1 MSTFSRFLP
10 FLKPYLSRMVLAG
23 LLVMGVAA
31 INLALLRLAGTLWD
45 IITVQHDQSR
55 MTDMIAVFLGLV
67 VLQGLCSMGHSYL
80 TAWISQRIVADFR
93 RHLFAH
99 LHTLSVSFF
108 ARRRTGE
115 LLSRL
120 MNDVTVIQ
128 SVVTETPID
137 SAKQLVTF
145 VGGITFLLTM
155 NWRLCLLILVLL
167 PLLVLVAKFFGR
179 RLKSLSTSIQDHTAA
194 MSTLIEEVIS
204 GIRIVKSFVQTQR
217 EETRFAA
224 QVEQTLALTMRKAGV
239 MAVFIPVISLLTF
252 SAAAAVLWYG
262 GRQVID
268 GSVSP
273 GDLFA
278 FVLFAGILIG
288 PFSSAAR
295 VFAQIREAQGATQR
309 VFEILDTRSEVSDS
323 PTATTLSSVS
333 GHIRAEHI
341 GFAYDPRQ
349 PVLTDVSFEAKPGEL
364 VAIVG
369 PTGAGKTTVMNLLHR
384 FYDPTEGHIT
394 VDGHDLRQVTMDSWY
409 RQIALVPQETI
420 LFGGTI
426 LDNIRYGDEK
436 ASQEEVV
443 AASRA
448 AHAHDFIM
456 SFPDQYQTIV
466 GEKGINVSGGQRQR
480 IAIAR
485 AIVKNPRILLLDE
498 ATSALDSESERLVQ
512 EALEQLMKGRTTF
525 VIAHRLTTIQR
536 ADRILVLNKGRL
548 VETGTHAEL
557 MDRKGLYQYLYT
569 LAAHRTPLVNLR
581 RKVGGGRPTHSI
593 LSTLDNSQPGKAC
606 PQFFVFTSRS
616 FRSPACLQQ

>member
-10 FLKPYLSRMVLAG
+10 FLRPYLSRMVLAG

-31 INLALLRLAGTLWD
+31 VNLTLLRLAGTLWD
-45 IITVQHDQSR
+45 IITVQRDQPK
-55 MTDMIAVFLGLV
+55 MTNMILILLGLV
-67 VLQGLCSMGHSYL
+67 ILQGLCSMGHSYL
-80 TAWISQRIVADFR
+80 TAWISQRIIADFR
-93 RHLFAH
+93 RHLFRH

-128 SVVTETPID
+128 SIVTETPID
-137 SAKQLVTF
+137 GAKQLVTF
-145 VGGITFLLTM
+145 VGGITFLLIM
-155 NWRLCLLILVLL
+155 NWQLCLLILVLL

-179 RLKSLSTSIQDHTAA
+179 KLKSLSTSIQDHTAA

-204 GIRIVKSFVQTQR
+204 GIRVVKSFVQTQR
-217 EETRFAA
+217 EETRFAV
-224 QVEQTLALTMRKAGV
+224 QVEQTLAFTMQKAGV

-295 VFAQIREAQGATQR
+295 VFAQVREAQGATQR
-309 VFEILDTRSEVSDS
+309 VFEILDTQAEVSDS
-323 PTATTLSSVS
+323 PTATTLPAVS
-333 GHIRAEHI
+333 GHIRADHI

-349 PVLTDVSFEAKPGEL
+349 PVLMDVSFEAKPGEL
-364 VAIVG
+364 IAIVG
-369 PTGAGKTTVMNLLHR
+369 PTGSGKTTVMNLLHR
-384 FYDPTEGHIT
+384 FYDPTEGVIT
-394 VDGHDLRQVTMDSWY
+394 IDGHDLRHVTMDSWY

-426 LDNIRYGDEK
+426 LDNIRYGNEK
-436 ASQEEVV
+436 ATQEEVV

-498 ATSALDSESERLVQ
+498 ATSALDGESERLVQ
-512 EALEQLMKGRTTF
+512 EALEELMKGRTTF

-557 MDRKGLYQYLYT
+557 MDQKGLYQYLYT
-569 LAAHRTPLVNLR
+569 LRLIEFP
-581 RKVGGGRPTHSI
+581 S
-593 LSTLDNSQPGKAC
+593 
-606 PQFFVFTSRS
+606 
-616 FRSPACLQQ
+616 

>member
-23 LLVMGVAA
+23 LLVMSVAA

-55 MTDMIAVFLGLV
+55 MTDMITVFLGLV
-67 VLQGLCSMGHSYL
+67 ILQGLCSMGHSYL
-80 TAWISQRIVADFR
+80 TAWISQRIIADFR

-145 VGGITFLLTM
+145 IGGITFLLIM

-167 PLLVLVAKFFGR
+167 PLLVLVAKIFGR

-217 EETRFAA
+217 EETRFSA

-295 VFAQIREAQGATQR
+295 LFAQIREAQGATQR
-309 VFEILDTRSEVSDS
+309 VFEILDTGSEVSDS
-323 PTATTLSSVS
+323 PTATTLSPVS
-333 GHIRAEHI
+333 GHIRAEHVS
-341 GFAYDPRQ
+341 FAYDPRQ
-349 PVLTDVSFEAKPGEL
+349 PVLMDMSFEAKPGEL
-364 VAIVG
+364 IAIVG

-394 VDGHDLRQVTMDSWY
+394 IDGHDLRQVTMDSWY

-436 ASQEEVV
+436 ATKEEVV

-557 MDRKGLYQYLYT
+557 MDHKGLYQYLYT
-569 LAAHRTPLVNLR
+569 LRLIELP
-581 RKVGGGRPTHSI
+581 S
-593 LSTLDNSQPGKAC
+593 
-606 PQFFVFTSRS
+606 
-616 FRSPACLQQ
+616 

>member
-1 MSTFSRFLP
+1 MSTFKRFLP
-10 FLKPYLSRMVLAG
+10 FLRPYLSRMLLAG

-45 IITVQHDQSR
+45 VITVQHDSTR
-55 MTDMIAVFLGLV
+55 MTELIALFLGLV
-67 VLQGLCSMGHSYL
+67 VLQGFCSMGHSYL
-80 TAWISQRIVADFR
+80 TAWVSQHIVADFR
-93 RHLFAH
+93 THLFAH
-99 LHTLSVSFF
+99 LQTLSVSFF

-145 VGGITFLLTM
+145 VGGIAFLLAM
-155 NWRLCLLILVLL
+155 NWRLCLLILILL
-167 PLLVLVAKFFGR
+167 PLLVVVAKFFGR
-179 RLKSLSTSIQDHTAA
+179 RLKSLSTSIQDQTAA
-194 MSTLIEEVIS
+194 LSTLIEEVIS
-204 GIRIVKSFVQTQR
+204 GIRIVKSFVQTAR
-217 EETRFAA
+217 EDARFAS
-224 QVEQTLALTMRKAGV
+224 QIGHTLSLTMKRAGI
-239 MAVFIPVISLLTF
+239 MAIFIPVISLLTF

-262 GRQVID
+262 GTQVID
-268 GSVSP
+268 GAVSP

-295 VFAQIREAQGATQR
+295 VFAQIREAQGATER
-309 VFEILDTRSEVSDS
+309 VFEILDTRAEVGDA
-323 PTATTLSSVS
+323 PGAQVLGSVG
-333 GHIRAEHI
+333 GHIRVEHVS
-341 GFAYDPRQ
+341 FAYDPRQ
-349 PVLTDVSFEAKPGEL
+349 PVLTDVSFEARPGEL

-369 PTGAGKTTVMNLLHR
+369 PTGAGKTTAMNLIHR
-384 FYDPTEGHIT
+384 FYDPTEGRIT
-394 VDGHDLRQVTMDSWY
+394 VDGRDLRHVTLESWY

-426 LDNIRYGDEK
+426 LDNIRYGNRDAGEDEVK
-436 ASQEEVV
+436 A
-443 AASRA
+443 AAHA

-456 SFPDQYQTIV
+456 GFPDHYQTVV

-485 AIVKNPRILLLDE
+485 AILKNPRILLLDE

-512 EALEQLMKGRTTF
+512 EALERLMKGRTTF

-536 ADRILVLNKGRL
+536 ADRILVLNKGVL
-548 VETGTHAEL
+548 AETGTHAEL
-557 MDRKGLYQYLYT
+557 MERKGLYHYLYT
-569 LAAHRTPLVNLR
+569 LRLTELP
-581 RKVGGGRPTHSI
+581 S
-593 LSTLDNSQPGKAC
+593 
-606 PQFFVFTSRS
+606 
-616 FRSPACLQQ
+616 

>member
-55 MTDMIAVFLGLV
+55 MTDMITVFLGLV
-67 VLQGLCSMGHSYL
+67 ILQGLCSMGHSYL
-80 TAWISQRIVADFR
+80 TAWISQRIIADFR

-145 VGGITFLLTM
+145 IGGITFLLMM

-167 PLLVLVAKFFGR
+167 PLLVLVAKVFGR

-224 QVEQTLALTMRKAGV
+224 QVEQTLALTMSKAGV

-309 VFEILDTRSEVSDS
+309 VFEILDTGAEVSDS
-323 PTATTLSSVS
+323 PTATTLSPVS

-349 PVLTDVSFEAKPGEL
+349 PVLIDVSFEAKPGEL

-394 VDGHDLRQVTMDSWY
+394 IDGHELRQVTMDSWY

-436 ASQEEVV
+436 ATQKEVV

-557 MDRKGLYQYLYT
+557 IDRKGLYQYLYT
-569 LAAHRTPLVNLR
+569 LRLTELP
-581 RKVGGGRPTHSI
+581 S
-593 LSTLDNSQPGKAC
+593 
-606 PQFFVFTSRS
+606 
-616 FRSPACLQQ
+616 

>member
-45 IITVQHDQSR
+45 VITVQHDQSR
-55 MTDMIAVFLGLV
+55 MTDMITVFLGLV
-67 VLQGLCSMGHSYL
+67 VLQGFCSMGHSYL
-80 TAWISQRIVADFR
+80 TAWISQRIIADFR

-108 ARRRTGE
+108 SRRRTGE

-120 MNDVTVIQ
+120 MNDVTVVQ

-145 VGGITFLLTM
+145 VGGITFLLMM
-155 NWRLCLLILVLL
+155 NWRLCLLILILL
-167 PLLVLVAKFFGR
+167 PLLVLVAKVFGR

-309 VFEILDTRSEVSDS
+309 VFEILDTGSEVSDS

-333 GHIRAEHI
+333 GHIRVEHI

-349 PVLTDVSFEAKPGEL
+349 PVLMDISFEAKPGEL
-364 VAIVG
+364 IAIVG

-394 VDGHDLRQVTMDSWY
+394 IDGEDLRQVTMDSWY

-557 MDRKGLYQYLYT
+557 MDHKGLYQYLYT
-569 LAAHRTPLVNLR
+569 LRLIEL
-581 RKVGGGRPTHSI
+581 PT
-593 LSTLDNSQPGKAC
+593 
-606 PQFFVFTSRS
+606 
-616 FRSPACLQQ
+616 

>member
-31 INLALLRLAGTLWD
+31 VNLTLLRLAGTLWD
-45 IITVQHDQSR
+45 IITVQRDQPK
-55 MTDMIAVFLGLV
+55 MTNMILILLGLV
-67 VLQGLCSMGHSYL
+67 ILQGLCSMGHSYL
-80 TAWISQRIVADFR
+80 TAWISQRIIADFR
-93 RHLFAH
+93 RHLFRH

-128 SVVTETPID
+128 SIVTETPID
-137 SAKQLVTF
+137 GAKQLVTF
-145 VGGITFLLTM
+145 VGGITFLLIM
-155 NWRLCLLILVLL
+155 NWQLCLLILVLL

-179 RLKSLSTSIQDHTAA
+179 KLKSLSTSIQDHTAA

-204 GIRIVKSFVQTQR
+204 GIRVVKSFVQTQR
-217 EETRFAA
+217 EETRFAV
-224 QVEQTLALTMRKAGV
+224 QVEQTLAFTMQKAGV

-309 VFEILDTRSEVSDS
+309 VFEILDTQAEVSDS
-323 PTATTLSSVS
+323 PTATTLPAVS
-333 GHIRAEHI
+333 GHIRADHI

-349 PVLTDVSFEAKPGEL
+349 PVLMDVSFEAKPGEL
-364 VAIVG
+364 IAIVG
-369 PTGAGKTTVMNLLHR
+369 PTGSGKTTVMNLLHR
-384 FYDPTEGHIT
+384 FYDPTEGVIT
-394 VDGHDLRQVTMDSWY
+394 IDGHDLRHVTMDSWY

-426 LDNIRYGDEK
+426 LDNIRYGNEK
-436 ASQEEVV
+436 ATQEEVV

-498 ATSALDSESERLVQ
+498 ATSALDGESERLVQ
-512 EALEQLMKGRTTF
+512 EALEELMKGRTTF

-536 ADRILVLNKGRL
+536 AERILVFNKGRL

-557 MDRKGLYQYLYT
+557 MNQKGLYQYLYT
-569 LAAHRTPLVNLR
+569 LRLIELP
-581 RKVGGGRPTHSI
+581 S
-593 LSTLDNSQPGKAC
+593 
-606 PQFFVFTSRS
+606 
-616 FRSPACLQQ
+616 

>member
-1 MSTFSRFLP
+1 
-10 FLKPYLSRMVLAG
+10 MVLAG

-31 INLALLRLAGTLWD
+31 INLTLLRLAGTLWD
-45 IITVQHDQSR
+45 IITVQRDQPK
-55 MTDMIAVFLGLV
+55 MTDMILILLGLV

-80 TAWISQRIVADFR
+80 TAWISQRIIADFR
-93 RHLFAH
+93 RHLFGH

-137 SAKQLVTF
+137 GAKQLVTF
-145 VGGITFLLTM
+145 VGGITFLLIM
-155 NWRLCLLILVLL
+155 NWQLCLLILVLL
-167 PLLVLVAKFFGR
+167 PLLVLAAKFFGR
-179 RLKSLSTSIQDHTAA
+179 KLKSLSTSIQDHTAA

-204 GIRIVKSFVQTQR
+204 GIRVVKSFVQTQR
-217 EETRFAA
+217 EETRFAL

-262 GRQVID
+262 GQQVID

-295 VFAQIREAQGATQR
+295 VFAQVREAQGATQR
-309 VFEILDTRSEVSDS
+309 VFEILDTRAEVSDS
-323 PTATTLSSVS
+323 PTATTLSSIS
-333 GHIRAEHI
+333 GHIRADHI
-341 GFAYDPRQ
+341 GFAYDPRR
-349 PVLTDVSFEAKPGEL
+349 PVLTDISFEAKPGEL
-364 VAIVG
+364 IAIVG

-384 FYDPTEGHIT
+384 FYDPTEGTIT
-394 VDGHDLRQVTMDSWY
+394 IDGQDLRHVTMDSWY
-409 RQIALVPQETI
+409 RQISLVPQETI

-426 LDNIRYGDEK
+426 LDNIRYGNEK
-436 ASQEEVV
+436 ATQEEVV

-498 ATSALDSESERLVQ
+498 ATSALDGESERLVQ

-536 ADRILVLNKGRL
+536 ADRILVFNKGRL

-557 MDRKGLYQYLYT
+557 MDQKGLYQYLYT
-569 LAAHRTPLVNLR
+569 LRLIELP
-581 RKVGGGRPTHSI
+581 S
-593 LSTLDNSQPGKAC
+593 
-606 PQFFVFTSRS
+606 
-616 FRSPACLQQ
+616 

>member
-55 MTDMIAVFLGLV
+55 MTDMITVFLGLV
-67 VLQGLCSMGHSYL
+67 ILQGLCSMGHSYL
-80 TAWISQRIVADFR
+80 TAWISQRIIADFR

-137 SAKQLVTF
+137 GAKQLVTF
-145 VGGITFLLTM
+145 IGGITFLLMM

-167 PLLVLVAKFFGR
+167 PLLVLVAKVFGR

-217 EETRFAA
+217 EETRFAV

-278 FVLFAGILIG
+278 FILFAGILIG

-309 VFEILDTRSEVSDS
+309 VFEILDTGSEVSDS
-323 PTATTLSSVS
+323 PTATTLSPVS
-333 GHIRAEHI
+333 GHIRAEHV

-349 PVLTDVSFEAKPGEL
+349 PVLMDISFEAKPGEL

-394 VDGHDLRQVTMDSWY
+394 IDGHDLRQVTMDSWY

-436 ASQEEVV
+436 ATQEEVV

-557 MDRKGLYQYLYT
+557 MDHKGLYQYLYT
-569 LAAHRTPLVNLR
+569 LRLIEL
-581 RKVGGGRPTHSI
+581 PT
-593 LSTLDNSQPGKAC
+593 
-606 PQFFVFTSRS
+606 
-616 FRSPACLQQ
+616 

>member
-1 MSTFSRFLP
+1 MSTFKRFLP
-10 FLKPYLSRMVLAG
+10 FLKPYLSRMLFAG

-45 IITVQHDQSR
+45 VITVQHDAGR
-55 MTDMIAVFLGLV
+55 MTELIALFLGLV
-67 VLQGLCSMGHSYL
+67 VLQGLCSMGHSYF
-80 TAWISQRIVADFR
+80 TAWVSQHIVADFR

-99 LHTLSVSFF
+99 LQTLSVSFF

-137 SAKQLVTF
+137 TAKQLVTF
-145 VGGITFLLTM
+145 VGGIAFLLAM

-167 PLLVLVAKFFGR
+167 PLLVVVAKFFGR
-179 RLKSLSTSIQDHTAA
+179 RLKSLSTSIQDQTAA
-194 MSTLIEEVIS
+194 LSTLIEEVLS
-204 GIRIVKSFVQTQR
+204 GIRIVKSFVQTRR
-217 EETRFAA
+217 EETRFST
-224 QVEQTLALTMRKAGV
+224 QVGQTLSLTMRRAGI

-268 GSVSP
+268 GAVSP

-295 VFAQIREAQGATQR
+295 VFAQVREAQGATER
-309 VFEILDTRSEVSDS
+309 VFEILDTQSDVVDA
-323 PTATTLSSVS
+323 PNAMVLSNVS
-333 GHIRAEHI
+333 GHIQVEHVS
-341 GFAYDPRQ
+341 FAYDRRQ
-349 PVLTDVSFEAKPGEL
+349 PVLANMSFEAKPGEL

-369 PTGAGKTTVMNLLHR
+369 PTGAGKTTVMNLIHR
-384 FYDPTEGHIT
+384 FYDPTEGQIT
-394 VDGHDLRQVTMDSWY
+394 IDGHDLRQVTLESWY
-409 RQIALVPQETI
+409 RQIALVPQEMI

-426 LDNIRYGDEK
+426 LDNIKYGNRD
-436 ASQEEVV
+436 ASEEAVK

-456 SFPDQYQTIV
+456 SFPDQYHTIV

-485 AIVKNPRILLLDE
+485 AILKNPRILLLDE

-512 EALEQLMKGRTTF
+512 EALERLMKGRTTF
-525 VIAHRLTTIQR
+525 VIAHRLTTIQG

-548 VETGTHAEL
+548 VESGTHNEL
-557 MDRKGLYQYLYT
+557 MDRQGLYHYLYT
-569 LAAHRTPLVNLR
+569 LRLTELP
-581 RKVGGGRPTHSI
+581 S
-593 LSTLDNSQPGKAC
+593 
-606 PQFFVFTSRS
+606 
-616 FRSPACLQQ
+616 

>member
-10 FLKPYLSRMVLAG
+10 FLKPYLSRMVLSG
-23 LLVMGVAA
+23 LLVMGVAG

-55 MTDMIAVFLGLV
+55 MTDLISVFLGLV
-67 VLQGLCSMGHSYL
+67 LLQGLCSMGHSYL
-80 TAWISQRIVADFR
+80 TAWISQHIIADFR

-167 PLLVLVAKFFGR
+167 PLLVLVAKVFGK

-194 MSTLIEEVIS
+194 LSTLIEEVIS

-217 EETRFAA
+217 EEARFAT
-224 QVEQTLALTMRKAGV
+224 QVEQTLALTMRKAGI

-323 PTATTLSSVS
+323 PTATSLSTVS
-333 GHIRAEHI
+333 GHIRAEQVS
-341 GFAYDPRQ
+341 FDYDPRQ
-349 PVLTDVSFEAKPGEL
+349 PVLTDMSFEAKPGEL

-394 VDGHDLRQVTMDSWY
+394 IDGQDLRQVTMDSWY

-426 LDNIRYGDEK
+426 LDNIRYGDSEATEEK
-436 ASQEEVV
+436 VV

-557 MDRKGLYQYLYT
+557 MDSKGLYQYLYT
-569 LAAHRTPLVNLR
+569 LRLIELP
-581 RKVGGGRPTHSI
+581 S
-593 LSTLDNSQPGKAC
+593 
-606 PQFFVFTSRS
+606 
-616 FRSPACLQQ
+616 

>member
-55 MTDMIAVFLGLV
+55 MTDMITVFLGLV
-67 VLQGLCSMGHSYL
+67 ILQGLCSMGHSYL
-80 TAWISQRIVADFR
+80 TAWISQRIIADFR

-145 VGGITFLLTM
+145 IGGITFLLMM

-167 PLLVLVAKFFGR
+167 PLLVLVAKVFGR

-224 QVEQTLALTMRKAGV
+224 QVEQTLALTMSKAGV

-309 VFEILDTRSEVSDS
+309 VFEILDTGAEVSDS
-323 PTATTLSSVS
+323 PTATTLSPVS

-349 PVLTDVSFEAKPGEL
+349 PVLMDVSFEAKPGEL

-394 VDGHDLRQVTMDSWY
+394 IDGHELRQVTMDSWY

-436 ASQEEVV
+436 ATQEEVV

-557 MDRKGLYQYLYT
+557 IDRKGLYQYLYT
-569 LAAHRTPLVNLR
+569 LRLTELP
-581 RKVGGGRPTHSI
+581 S
-593 LSTLDNSQPGKAC
+593 
-606 PQFFVFTSRS
+606 
-616 FRSPACLQQ
+616 